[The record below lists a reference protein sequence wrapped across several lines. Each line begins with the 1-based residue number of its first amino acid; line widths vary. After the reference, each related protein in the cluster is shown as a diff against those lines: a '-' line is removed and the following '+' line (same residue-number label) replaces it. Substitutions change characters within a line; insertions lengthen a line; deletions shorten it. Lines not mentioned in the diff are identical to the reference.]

1 MTEPDR
7 SRRPKDSLDRQPFG
21 RLPWWVRFLSSLPF
35 AFWYGFSSL
44 CAFLGEYVLR
54 YRREVVDMQIR
65 RCFPEFDAATVART
79 RRGFYRN
86 FMDVM
91 VESIKGQTI
100 TGEELDRRVELAGM
114 DLVRDELRAGR
125 IAVLATS
132 HVCNWE
138 WTLQAVSKNLGFPM
152 DAAYKPLHNEF
163 SDRLFLTLRSRFGA
177 TMVPDRRVPIHTL
190 RRRKQPRA
198 LAMVAD
204 QDPTLASAR
213 RETTFFGHPTTFYF
227 GPEAITRAVRG
238 ALFYVAVER
247 THRGHYRVAMEPLV
261 RHDEELPEGAMTDR
275 YAARV
280 EAQIRAHPSDWLWAY
295 RRWKKRRRKPGAG
308 EASGTAP

>member
-1 MTEPDR
+1 MSDAAP
-7 SRRPKDSLDRQPFG
+7 SRRPKDSLNRKPFDRP
-21 RLPWWVRFLSSLPF
+21 PWWVRGLASLPF
-35 AFWYGFSSL
+35 AFWYAFSSF
-44 CAFLGEYVLR
+44 CALLGEYVLR
-54 YRREVVDMQIR
+54 YRRAVVDMQIR
-65 RCFPEFDAATVART
+65 RCFPGFDDEAVART

-91 VESIKGQTI
+91 VESIKAQTI
-100 TGEELDRRVELAGM
+100 SGEELDRRVELVGM
-114 DLVRDELRAGR
+114 GRVREELQAGR
-125 IAVLATS
+125 IAILATS

-138 WTLQAVSKNLGFPM
+138 WTLQAVSRNLGFPM

-177 TMVPDRRVPIHTL
+177 NMVPDRRVPMHVL

-198 LAMVAD
+198 VAMVAD

-213 RETTFFGHPTTFYF
+213 RVTTFFGHETTFYY
-227 GPEAITRAVRG
+227 GPEAIARAVG
-238 ALFYVAVER
+238 GPLFYVAVER
-247 THRGHYRVAMEPLV
+247 SRRGHYRVEMERLV
-261 RHDEELPEGAMTDR
+261 AHDEELPEGAMTDR

-295 RRWKKRRRKPGAG
+295 RRWKKRRRKPDQ
-308 EASGTAP
+308 EASAEEGR

>member
-1 MTEPDR
+1 MSEPDR
-7 SRRPKDSLDRQPFG
+7 SSRPKDSLNRKPFE
-21 RLPWWVRFLSSLPF
+21 RLPWWVRLVSSLPF
-35 AFWYGFSSL
+35 AVWYAFSSF
-44 CAFLGEYVLR
+44 CACLGEYVLR
-54 YRREVVDMQIR
+54 YRRDVVDTQIR
-65 RCFPEFDAATVART
+65 RCFPEFGDAQVAAT

-91 VESIKGQTI
+91 VESIKGHTI
-100 TGEELDRRVELAGM
+100 SGEELDRRVQLVGM
-114 DLVRDELRAGR
+114 ERMRDEIRAGR
-125 IAVLATS
+125 IVILATS

-177 TMVPDRRVPIHTL
+177 TMVPDRRVPMHVL

-198 LAMVAD
+198 VAMVAD

-213 RETTFFGHPTTFYF
+213 HVTTFFGHETTFYY
-227 GPEAITRAVRG
+227 GPEALARAVAG
-238 ALFYVAVER
+238 PLYYVAVER
-247 THRGHYRVAMEPLV
+247 SRRGHYRVEMERLV
-261 RHDEELPEGAMTDR
+261 AHDEDLPEGAITDR

-295 RRWKKRRRKPGAG
+295 RRWKKRRRRPERG
-308 EASGTAP
+308 EAAGAAD